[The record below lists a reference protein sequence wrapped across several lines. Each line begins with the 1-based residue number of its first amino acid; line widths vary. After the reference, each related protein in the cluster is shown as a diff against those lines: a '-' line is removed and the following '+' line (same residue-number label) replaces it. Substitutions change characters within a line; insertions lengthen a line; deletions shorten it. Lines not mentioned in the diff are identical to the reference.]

1 MFPAH
6 GPCGGTADA
15 TDLKS
20 VLRSPQ
26 TPIDSSTYNNPA
38 KNSASYLAQ
47 MAVKYP
53 DLEKLAKLWP
63 KLKPDVRK
71 MIVGVAVMAAGKK

>member
-1 MFPAH
+1 MWRNGRRYGLKIRIAP
-6 GPCGGTADA
+6 TA
-15 TDLKS
+15 
-20 VLRSPQ
+20 
-26 TPIDSSTYNNPA
+26 TPYRIKHLQQPR

-53 DLEKLAKLWP
+53 DWEKLAKLWP

-71 MIVGVAVMAAGKK
+71 MIVGVAVINEKRK